1 MKRLFSIILLLL
13 APVLLIAGE
22 GAVILSEQVDIT
34 IDADG
39 RATRHVTQKIQLNT
53 FRTLRSLGEWF
64 HVYNPELEELEVIRS
79 VTTMVD
85 GTKVPMPNNAMLD
98 QSPYATQ
105 DAPDFSGIRE
115 RMVSRTG
122 LEPGCIVEFEYETR
136 DKIPHRMLIV
146 EPMCG
151 NYRIVKKQ
159 VTVTG
164 RGFDV
169 VTGGT
174 VTADGST
181 YAVTDRAALMEGI
194 HADIDG
200 HDLLVIK
207 LKDPLAALKAR
218 LTAATD
224 LEQTLA
230 TMKLGKTATAGRVV
244 LALEQLLE
252 RRLDTVELSPALMA
266 SDRSA
271 DTIVSSGY
279 ATPFEKARIAHAV
292 LDRYT
297 VDHDILL
304 IDERGNGLPLLT
316 HPEFIVVTDTL
327 LWPSTVEMGNRSVFS
342 LLGERTIDA
351 ATDLNLSVQLT
362 QTGETFTGDAILDIR
377 SPFAQTG
384 IRSMLPLTGLKAEN
398 HAYRVRTMEHLVETA
413 DLTWKWDNNTIT
425 CVNIL
430 DRLFQLARLNNY
442 TLVNNRLA
450 LKTRQTGQVDIAI
463 RFEKAPDL
471 TLPAPLEAATP
482 LGHAGINWNLE
493 GTVLHIRFVYNCNP
507 FALQKDEFHKL
518 EKLLV
523 PILTHTSL
531 TAFVN

>member
-146 EPMCG
+146 
-151 NYRIVKKQ
+151 
-159 VTVTG
+159 
-164 RGFDV
+164 
-169 VTGGT
+169 
-174 VTADGST
+174 
-181 YAVTDRAALMEGI
+181 EGI

-523 PILTHTSL
+523 PMLTHTSL